1 MMGRKNNLLI
11 VLAAALL
18 VFGTER
24 TQAQVTASND
34 TKIEINQNP
43 APMKIGI
50 IIETKEYEKAWN
62 AFRFAIVAKQQGYEV
77 RVFLMGEGVECVG
90 LTHDKYNV
98 DEKLNEFVDMGGTV
112 LACGTCLK
120 SRNLDGTESCPMSN
134 MVTCVEMV
142 AWADKMVTF

>member
-1 MMGRKNNLLI
+1 MGRKNNLLI

>member
-1 MMGRKNNLLI
+1 MGRKNNLLI

-24 TQAQVTASND
+24 TQAQVIASND

-98 DEKLNEFVDMGGTV
+98 DEKLNEFVDMGGIV